1 MIDGPYS
8 VPAAPGVPATG
19 LMAGVLCAF
28 SVPVV
33 RGPAALPP
41 AQGVAAMNAIDA
53 AAMTPAF
60 LAVFAGAGGVCAVT
74 AVVTFVRRAAG
85 PGKGLA
91 REERQ
96 KALSP
101 TLRAWSAGRIVS
113 GGVCRP
119 DDARPVAPD
128 ARKTAMAD
136 PRGFMTTPRQEWPRR
151 PVEERV
157 RDWNEVYVPGAL
169 LPVVGKQADRC
180 MDCGIPFCHHACP
193 LGNLIPEWNDLVSR
207 EDWRAASDRLHATNN
222 FPEFTGRLCPAPCE
236 AGCVL
241 AINQPA
247 VTIKNVECA
256 IADRA
261 WEDGS
266 TRPRPPERLS
276 ERTVAVIGSGP
287 AGLAAAQ
294 QLTRAGHTV
303 TVYEKNDRLG
313 GLMRYGIPEFKM
325 EKHHL
330 ERRLEQMRAEG
341 TAFRTSAAVG
351 RDVGAVELRSRYD
364 AVVVATGA
372 TAWRELPV
380 PGRELRGVHQAMEY
394 LPLANRVREGDLEAS
409 PLSAAGKHVVIVGGG
424 DTGADCLGTA
434 VREGAASVTQLDI
447 YAQPGTERDE
457 DAEPW
462 PTYPKLYRLSAAHEE
477 ARDLR
482 TAPAADA
489 DARLFA
495 ASTLRFAGD
504 ADGHVRE
511 LHLTE
516 VDAQRRPVPGTG
528 RTLPADLV
536 LLALGF
542 SGPDRRDGLI
552 GQLGLTLEPRGTIAR
567 DAGFATDVP
576 GVFAAGDAA
585 RGQSLIVW
593 AIAEGRAVAAA
604 VDRYLTGSSALPAP
618 ISAHDRPMTV

>member
-1 MIDGPYS
+1 
-8 VPAAPGVPATG
+8 
-19 LMAGVLCAF
+19 
-28 SVPVV
+28 
-33 RGPAALPP
+33 
-41 AQGVAAMNAIDA
+41 
-53 AAMTPAF
+53 
-60 LAVFAGAGGVCAVT
+60 
-74 AVVTFVRRAAG
+74 
-85 PGKGLA
+85 
-91 REERQ
+91 
-96 KALSP
+96 
-101 TLRAWSAGRIVS
+101 
-113 GGVCRP
+113 
-119 DDARPVAPD
+119 
-128 ARKTAMAD
+128 MAD
-136 PRGFMTTPRQEWPRR
+136 PKGFMNTPREEWPRR
-151 PVEERV
+151 PVRERV
-157 RDWNEVYVPGAL
+157 GDWDEVYVPGAL
-169 LPVVGKQADRC
+169 LPIISRQADRC
-180 MDCGIPFCHHACP
+180 MDCGVPFCHDACP
-193 LGNLIPEWNDLVSR
+193 LGNLIPEWNDLVAR

-261 WEDGS
+261 WEEGF
-266 TRPRPPERLS
+266 TPPRPPDRLS
-276 ERTVAVIGSGP
+276 GRTVAVIGSGP

-303 TVYEKNDRLG
+303 AVYEKDDRLG

-325 EKHHL
+325 EKRHL
-330 ERRLEQMRAEG
+330 ERRLEQMRTEG
-341 TAFRTSAAVG
+341 TRFRTSTAVG
-351 RDVGAVELRSRYD
+351 RDVEAAELRARYD
-364 AVVVATGA
+364 AVVIATGA
-372 TAWRELPV
+372 TAWRELDV
-380 PGRELRGVHQAMEY
+380 PGRELSGVRQAMEY
-394 LPLANRVREGDLEAS
+394 LPLANRVCEGDLRVS
-409 PLSAAGKHVVIVGGG
+409 PLSAAGRHVVIVGGG

-457 DAEPW
+457 ESEPW

-477 ARDLR
+477 AGALR

-495 ASTLRFAGD
+495 ASTLRFTGD
-504 ADGHVRE
+504 GQGHVRE

-516 VDAQRRPVPGTG
+516 VDARRRPLPGTE

-542 SGPDRRDGLI
+542 SGPDREDGLVD
-552 GQLGLTLEPRGTIAR
+552 QLGIELAPRGTVVR
-567 DAGFATDVP
+567 GPDFATAVP

-604 VDRYLTGSSALPAP
+604 VDRYLTGSSHLPAP
-618 ISAHDRPMTV
+618 IGPYDRPMAV